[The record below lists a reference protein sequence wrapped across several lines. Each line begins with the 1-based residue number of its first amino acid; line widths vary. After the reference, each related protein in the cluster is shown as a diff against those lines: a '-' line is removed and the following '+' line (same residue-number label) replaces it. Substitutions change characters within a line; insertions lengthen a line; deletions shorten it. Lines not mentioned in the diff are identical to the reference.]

1 MNLADLRREYT
12 KGGLRRADL
21 NPNPFLQFQ
30 AWFEQA
36 LNSQLLEPS
45 AMTLA
50 TADKEGR
57 PSSRI
62 VLLKGADEHGFTF
75 FTNYESRK
83 GRELAENPNA
93 ALTLYWAELEREVC
107 IAGTVTK
114 TSRAESEKY
123 FGQRPRGSQLGA
135 CVSRQSAVVPSETFL
150 EERLAELEREFADR
164 PVPTPAYWGGYRL
177 TPTRIEFWQ
186 GRPNRLH
193 DRFQYSRQGD
203 GTWRIDR
210 LSP

>member
-12 KGGLRRADL
+12 KGGLHRADL
-21 NPNPFLQFQ
+21 HSDPLVQFQ
-30 AWFEQA
+30 KWFEEA

-57 PSSRI
+57 PSGRI
-62 VLLKGADEHGFTF
+62 VLLKAVDERGFVF

-83 GRELAENPNA
+83 GRELAANPHA
-93 ALTLYWAELEREVC
+93 SLVAYWPELERQIC
-107 IAGTVTK
+107 IAGTVSK
-114 TSRAESEKY
+114 VARAESEKY
-123 FGQRPRGSQLGA
+123 FALRPRGGQLGA
-135 CVSRQSAVVPSETFL
+135 WASKQSSNVPDRAFL
-150 EERLAELEREFADR
+150 EKRLQEVESQFVNRDVE
-164 PVPTPAYWGGYRL
+164 TPPYWGGYVL
-177 TPTRIEFWQ
+177 APERIEFWQ

-193 DRFQYSRQGD
+193 DRFQYSKLAD
-203 GTWRIDR
+203 ASWRIER